1 MFIGVIVNFFAVIV
15 GSAVGLFFK
24 NKLKS
29 RYQQAL
35 TDVIALGVVGVG
47 ISYAIKTQNLLVM
60 ILSLIIGTLLGTLIR
75 IDDKLERLG
84 ERLQSRMK
92 QASGSFSEGF
102 AGASILYCV
111 GSMAIMGCL
120 DSALSG
126 DHGILFTKSIMDGV
140 TSVFLASTMGVGVLF
155 SAFSVLIYQGLL
167 TLGFSL
173 FAGGLD
179 SAVINEI
186 SAVGG
191 IILFGIAVNLLGL
204 KKVKTGDMALSLFFP
219 IGLLPLMGLLG
230 L

>member
-1 MFIGVIVNFFAVIV
+1 MFLGVIVNFLAVIV
-15 GSAVGLFFK
+15 GSAAGLFFK
-24 NKLKS
+24 NKLKAC
-29 RYQQAL
+29 YQKAL

-47 ISYAIKTQNLLVM
+47 ITYAVKTQNLLVM
-60 ILSLIIGTLLGTLIR
+60 ILSLIVGTLLGTLIR
-75 IDDKLERLG
+75 IDDRLESLG
-84 ERLQSRMK
+84 NKLQSRVKM
-92 QASGSFSEGF
+92 ANGSFSEGF

-120 DSALSG
+120 SSALSG
-126 DHGILFTKSIMDGV
+126 DHSILFTKSIMDGV
-140 TSVFLASTMGVGVLF
+140 TSIFLASTMGMGVMF

-179 SAVINEI
+179 SAVVNEI

-191 IILFGIAVNLLGL
+191 IILFGIAVNMLGL
-204 KKVKTGDMALSLFFP
+204 KKVKTGDMALSLFIP
-219 IGLLPLMGLLG
+219 IGLLPLMKLLG

>member
-1 MFIGVIVNFFAVIV
+1 MFLGVIVNFLAVIA

-29 RYQQAL
+29 RYQKAL

-47 ISYAIKTQNLLVM
+47 ITYAIKTQNLLVM

-75 IDDKLERLG
+75 IDDKLESLG
-84 ERLQSRMK
+84 NKLQSRMK
-92 QASGSFSEGF
+92 MTNGSFSEGF

-111 GSMAIMGCL
+111 GSMAIMGSL
-120 DSALSG
+120 ASALSG
-126 DHGILFTKSIMDGV
+126 DHSILFTKSIMDGV

-155 SAFSVLIYQGLL
+155 SSFSVLVYQGLL

-179 SAVINEI
+179 SNVVNEI

-191 IILFGIAVNLLGL
+191 IILFGIAINLLGL
-204 KKVKTGDMALSLFFP
+204 KKVKTGDMALSLFVP
-219 IGLLPLMGLLG
+219 IGLLPLLGLLG

>member
-1 MFIGVIVNFFAVIV
+1 MFLGVLVNFLAVIA
-15 GSAVGLFFK
+15 GSIAGLFFK
-24 NKLKS
+24 NKLHA
-29 RYQQAL
+29 RYQKAL

-47 ISYAIKTQNLLVM
+47 ITYAVKTQNLLVM

-75 IDDKLERLG
+75 IDDKLESLG
-84 ERLQSRMK
+84 NRLQSRMK
-92 QASGSFSEGF
+92 VADGSFAEGF

-120 DSALSG
+120 SSALSG
-126 DHGILFTKSIMDGV
+126 DHSILFTKSIMDGV
-140 TSVFLASTMGVGVLF
+140 TSVFLASTMGIGVMF
-155 SAFSVLIYQGLL
+155 SAFSVLLYQGLL

-179 SAVINEI
+179 SAVVSEI

-191 IILFGIAVNLLGL
+191 IILFGIAVNMLGL
-204 KKVKTGDMALSLFFP
+204 KKVKTGDMALSLFIP
-219 IGLLPLMGLLG
+219 IGLLPLMALLG